1 MRIRTP
7 WIEGAILMVFGC
19 ASVIEATYL
28 MAQREPGAVPESVGP
43 GTYVMGLG
51 VALIITSVVYVGT
64 HWWERADG
72 KDGWWYPA
80 GINSN
85 VIGFFGITAAYVV
98 LIGLVGYLISSLIF
112 FACAFRMAGVLR
124 WRTIGIVTC
133 GMSLAYYVLFVK
145 YCGLIFPK
153 PWLF

>member
-1 MRIRTP
+1 MRVRTA
-7 WIEGAILMVFGC
+7 WIEGALLMVIGC

-51 VALIITSVVYVGT
+51 VALILTSVLYART
-64 HWWERADG
+64 HWRERVDG
-72 KDGWWYPA
+72 RDGRCYPA
-80 GINSN
+80 GIHSH

-112 FACAFRMAGVLR
+112 FACAFRMAGVVR
-124 WRTIGIVTC
+124 WRTIGIVSC
-133 GMSLAYYVLFVK
+133 GMSLGCYVLFVK